1 MASSN
6 TTSCWPDPMA
16 GSTPGPVIVAA
27 VQMCSSADVAGNL
40 ASALAL
46 LREAAAGGAR
56 VALLPE
62 NFALMAGR
70 DADRRALAED
80 DGAGPVQD
88 ALARVARELSL
99 CVIAGSLQLR
109 NAPGERVSQACL
121 VWNERGER
129 VARYD
134 KMHLFDVD
142 LPERGEHYRE
152 SAHMAPGRRVVTVDT
167 PAGRCGLSICYD
179 MRFPELYRA
188 LLAEGAEWFVV
199 PAAFTVPTG
208 EAHWHV
214 LLRARAIENLCHVVA
229 AGQSGLHANGRSTY
243 GHSLVIDHWGR
254 VLAER
259 AAGPGVVLA
268 TVDRAAQAGVR
279 RAFPALAHRVLHNPL
294 MPTGSPS

>member
-1 MASSN
+1 MAAAAQSV
-6 TTSCWPDPMA
+6 T
-16 GSTPGPVIVAA
+16 VAA
-27 VQMCSSADVAGNL
+27 VQMCSTDDTPGNL
-40 ASALAL
+40 AAALAL
-46 LREAAAGGAR
+46 LREAAGGGAR
-56 VALLPE
+56 VVLLPE
-62 NFALMAGR
+62 NFALMARR
-70 DADRRALAED
+70 DADRRALAEE

-88 ALARVARELSL
+88 ALARAARELAV

-121 VWNERGER
+121 VWDERGER

-142 LPERGEHYRE
+142 IPERGEHYRE

-188 LLAEGAEWFVV
+188 LLDAGAEWFAV

-229 AGQSGLHANGRSTY
+229 AGQSGAHANGRSTY
-243 GHSLVIDHWGR
+243 GHSLVVDHWGR

-268 TVDRAAQAGVR
+268 QVDRAAQAEAR
-279 RAFPALAHRVLHNPL
+279 RTFPALSHRVLQNGG
-294 MPTGSPS
+294 MPGGSTP

>member
-1 MASSN
+1 MAAA
-6 TTSCWPDPMA
+6 PD
-16 GSTPGPVIVAA
+16 SVTVAA
-27 VQMCSSADVAGNL
+27 VQMASGTGVADNL
-40 ASALAL
+40 ATAEAL

-62 NFALMAGR
+62 NFALMPRR
-70 DADRRALAED
+70 DADRRALAEE

-88 ALARVARELSL
+88 ALARLARELSL

-109 NAPGERVSQACL
+109 NGPGERVSQACL
-121 VWNERGER
+121 AWDERGER
-129 VARYD
+129 IARYD
-134 KMHLFDVD
+134 KIHLFDVD
-142 LPERGEHYRE
+142 VPGKGEAYRE
-152 SAHMAPGRRVVTVDT
+152 SAHMAPGRRVVAIDT

-179 MRFPELYRA
+179 LRFPELYRA
-188 LLAEGAEWFVV
+188 LLDAGAEWFVV

-214 LLRARAIENLCHVVA
+214 LLRARAIENLAHVVA

-259 AAGPGVVLA
+259 AEGAGVVLA
-268 TVDRAAQAGVR
+268 PIDRAAQAEAR
-279 RAFPALAHRVLHNPL
+279 RSFPALAHRVLRAATAPEGT
-294 MPTGSPS
+294 P

>member
-1 MASSN
+1 MPTVAQSV
-6 TTSCWPDPMA
+6 T
-16 GSTPGPVIVAA
+16 VAA
-27 VQMCSSADVAGNL
+27 VQMCSTDDTAENL
-40 ASALAL
+40 AAALAL

-56 VALLPE
+56 VVLLPE
-62 NFALMAGR
+62 NFALMARR
-70 DADRRALAED
+70 DADRRALAEE

-88 ALARVARELSL
+88 ALARAARELSV

-121 VWNERGER
+121 VWDERGER
-129 VARYD
+129 LARYD
-134 KMHLFDVD
+134 KIHLFDVD

-179 MRFPELYRA
+179 IRFPELYRA
-188 LLAEGAEWFVV
+188 LLDAGAEWFAV

-214 LLRARAIENLCHVVA
+214 LLRARAIENLGHVVA
-229 AGQSGLHANGRSTY
+229 AAQSGLHANGRSTY
-243 GHSLVIDHWGR
+243 GHSLVVDHWGR

-259 AAGPGVVLA
+259 VDGPGVVLA
-268 TVDRAAQAGVR
+268 RVDRAAQGEAR
-279 RAFPALAHRVLHNPL
+279 RTFPALSHRVLQAGQ
-294 MPTGSPS
+294 MPRELAP

>member
-1 MASSN
+1 MSAAPAS
-6 TTSCWPDPMA
+6 A
-16 GSTPGPVIVAA
+16 TPPVPGAVTVAA
-27 VQMCSSADVAGNL
+27 VQMCSTDDTAENL
-40 ASALAL
+40 AAALAL

-56 VALLPE
+56 VVLLPE
-62 NFALMAGR
+62 NFALMARR
-70 DADRRALAED
+70 DADRRALAEE

-88 ALARVARELSL
+88 ALARAARELSV

-121 VWNERGER
+121 AWDERGER

-134 KMHLFDVD
+134 KIHLFDVD
-142 LPERGEHYRE
+142 IPERGEHYRE
-152 SAHMAPGRRVVTVDT
+152 SANMAPGRRVVTVET

-188 LLAEGAEWFVV
+188 LLDAGAEWFVV

-243 GHSLVIDHWGR
+243 GHSLVVDHWGR

-259 AAGPGVVLA
+259 PAGPGVLLA
-268 TVDRAAQAGVR
+268 HIDRAAQAEAR
-279 RAFPALAHRVLHNPL
+279 RTFPALAHRVLQNGQ
-294 MPTGSPS
+294 MPQILAP

>member
-1 MASSN
+1 MSAMPPS
-6 TTSCWPDPMA
+6 TSA
-16 GSTPGPVIVAA
+16 AVAVAA
-27 VQMCSSADVAGNL
+27 VQMCSTDDTAGNL
-40 ASALAL
+40 ATALAL

-56 VALLPE
+56 VVLLPE
-62 NFALMAGR
+62 NFALMARR
-70 DADRRALAED
+70 DADRRALAEE

-88 ALARVARELSL
+88 ALARAARELSV

-121 VWNERGER
+121 VWDERGER

-142 LPERGEHYRE
+142 IPERGEHYRE

-188 LLAEGAEWFVV
+188 LLDAGAEWFVV

-243 GHSLVIDHWGR
+243 GHSLVVDHWGR

-259 AAGPGVVLA
+259 PAGPGVLLA
-268 TVDRAAQAGVR
+268 HIDRAAQAEAR
-279 RAFPALAHRVLHNPL
+279 RTFPALAHRVLQNGQ
-294 MPTGSPS
+294 MPQILAP